1 MKVYDL
7 AIRIEEAAD
16 GGDYRYVATSPDLP
30 GLVVAGDTPEEVLS
44 LAPSVA
50 SALIASMKAEGD
62 PLPESIR
69 SLSSFPLVAHLAVA
83 RLCKRS
89 TQRFSETT
97 TWRVSP
103 QVVAREREGW
113 RAPVAYHNGLTG
125 SRSICDG
132 FPATATVAWPGF
144 RQDRL

>member
-69 SLSSFPLVAHLAVA
+69 SLSSFPLVVHLAVA
-83 RLCKRS
+83 
-89 TQRFSETT
+89 
-97 TWRVSP
+97 
-103 QVVAREREGW
+103 G
-113 RAPVAYHNGLTG
+113 
-125 SRSICDG
+125 
-132 FPATATVAWPGF
+132 
-144 RQDRL
+144 